1 LLGGLA
7 GWFTT
12 LTQDGAI
19 NVGMTGAQFF
29 LGLGIVLP
37 VAIVVTARL
46 LTIPQE
52 RRVLIASA
60 IFGSVLGMIIY
71 VAMIAL
77 INGSIGGEDLN
88 AVRTEL
94 TNQIPI
100 WQYIV
105 VFGVNLV
112 VSIIVPRT
120 PDEPAP

>member
-1 LLGGLA
+1 MLGGLA